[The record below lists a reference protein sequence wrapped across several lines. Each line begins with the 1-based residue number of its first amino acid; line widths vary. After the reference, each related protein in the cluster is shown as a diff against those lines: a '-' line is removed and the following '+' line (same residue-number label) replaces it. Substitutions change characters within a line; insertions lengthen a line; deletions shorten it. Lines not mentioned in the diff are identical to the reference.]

1 MTAYIKEVRMFNRCC
16 NNILPISARTTTFNS
31 SIPVYRVPSCCGRDF
46 SIMPNVDSTRIV
58 VGIPGP
64 VGPQGPRG
72 LTGPVGPQGPVGATG
87 ATGAT
92 GPQGPVGAT
101 GATGATG
108 PQGPVGETGA
118 SAGFGT
124 PTATATTLPAGS
136 DATVTVTA
144 SGDDTAKVFSFTFG
158 IPQGEQGI
166 QGVQGETGATGAT
179 GPQGEQ
185 GIQGETGATG
195 TPAGFGTPTATITIL
210 DATATPYVNV
220 TASGPDTAK
229 VFNFDFGIPATA

>member
-1 MTAYIKEVRMFNRCC
+1 MLYNT
-16 NNILPISARTTTFNS
+16 LDTPT
-31 SIPVYRVPSCCGRDF
+31 RV
-46 SIMPNVDSTRIV
+46 V

-72 LTGPVGPQGPVGATG
+72 LTGPVGP
-87 ATGAT
+87 TGAT
-92 GPQGPVGAT
+92 GPAGAD
-101 GATGATG
+101 GIDGIDG
-108 PQGPVGETGA
+108 VDGV

-144 SGDDTAKVFSFTFG
+144 TGEDTAKVFSFAFG
-158 IPQGEQGI
+158 IPQGATGATGEQGI
-166 QGVQGETGATGAT
+166 QGDTGAA
-179 GPQGEQ
+179 
-185 GIQGETGATG
+185 
-195 TPAGFGTPTATITIL
+195 AGFGTPTATITIL

-229 VFNFDFGIPATA
+229 VFNFDFGIPATT